1 MLYYLTLLKE
11 YFSGLNVFSYIT
23 FRAGG
28 AILTGFLFT
37 CLLAPKFIQLI
48 RRHQITQLVRQDGP
62 QSHQTKSGT
71 PTMGGLLLLFSTVT
85 STLLWARWDNSW
97 IWICLIAEIYLG
109 ALGAID
115 DIKKW
120 KSGGGSSKGL
130 SPAVKLSAQMV
141 LAIALVTYLFVFPPN
156 ASFLTKVNIPY
167 FKDLFWDMGFFY
179 IFFAVMIIVGSSNAV
194 NLTDGLDGLAIGS
207 LVISSLTYAIFA
219 YLAGHALFSKYL
231 RIIPVSGAGELSI
244 LLSAMVGAGLGF
256 LWFNSYPAQIFMGDT
271 GSLFLGGTLGVIALL
286 IKQELILIVVGGLF
300 VLEALSVL
308 LQVYSYRLQGKRIF
322 RMAPLHHHF
331 ELCGWAE
338 PKVTVRFW
346 IVASILSLIA
356 LTSLKV
362 R

>member
-1 MLYYLTLLKE
+1 MLYYLTLLKA

-37 CLLAPKFIQLI
+37 CLLAPKFIQYI
-48 RRHQITQLVRQDGP
+48 RRNQITQLVREDGP
-62 QSHQTKSGT
+62 QSHQSKTGT
-71 PTMGGLLLLFSTVT
+71 PTMGGLLILLSTVS
-85 STLLWARWDNSW
+85 STLLWARWDNPFV
-97 IWICLIAEIYLG
+97 WICLFTEIYLG
-109 ALGAID
+109 VLGAID

-120 KSGGGSSKGL
+120 KSGGSSKGI
-130 SPAVKLSAQMV
+130 SPAVKLCAQMV
-141 LAIALVTYLFVFPPN
+141 LAIGVVTYLFISPPN
-156 ASFLTKVNIPY
+156 PSFLTKVNIPY
-167 FKDLFWDMGFFY
+167 FKDLFWDLGFFY

-244 LLSAMVGAGLGF
+244 LLAAIVGAGLGF

-286 IKQELILIVVGGLF
+286 IKQELILIIVGGLF
-300 VLEALSVL
+300 VIEALSVL
-308 LQVYSYRLQGKRIF
+308 LQVYSYRIHGKRIF

-331 ELCGWAE
+331 ELCGWLE

-346 IVASILSLIA
+346 IVAIILCLLA